1 MKEEIVRRVMIE
13 YFKSRGWEVVPQK
26 GAGPDLHIKERG
38 IVEVKGTT
46 FDFSRMLKQLV
57 DYVKKYPEVRLAL
70 PFDGVNYE
78 QAEQMN
84 ALATMI
90 KEIETVFKLYVVAPA
105 ANQDN
110 VFYVLECY
118 DISQMLSLL
127 SFGVGH
133 HGFDVR
139 KANDTIDK
147 VVEDLIN
154 YSPKQEALHQIYV
167 LAGINYNKITKI
179 QI

>member
-1 MKEEIVRRVMIE
+1 
-13 YFKSRGWEVVPQK
+13 
-26 GAGPDLHIKERG
+26 
-38 IVEVKGTT
+38 
-46 FDFSRMLKQLV
+46 
-57 DYVKKYPEVRLAL
+57 
-70 PFDGVNYE
+70 
-78 QAEQMN
+78 
-84 ALATMI
+84 
-90 KEIETVFKLYVVAPA
+90 LYVVAPA

-179 QI
+179 HI